1 MTASGNK
8 VRFLLNNQLMEV
20 DFSWESTLLPSV
32 TVLNYLRSLP
42 GYKGVKEGCAEGDC
56 GACTV
61 VIAEAVGGE
70 LVYKTLDSCLL
81 FLPALHNKQLITVE
95 HLADNDHLHPVQAA
109 MVAHNGSQCG
119 YCTPG
124 IVMSLFGLY
133 KNHSAPDRKVIEQA
147 LAGNLCRCTGYQ
159 SIISAAA
166 EVCKSRDYD
175 KFAASASGITARL
188 EAMKTGIPLEL
199 LTNRQR
205 YYKPFNLDDALRC
218 RREVPEAQVVAGA
231 TDLALRQTKKR
242 ELLPVLLD
250 ISDVEALKYF
260 TESPEGYTIGAGLSI
275 ESLRQ
280 SCAAGL
286 PALKNMLDWFG
297 SLQIRN
303 VATLGGNIAS
313 ASPIGD
319 TLPLLYAYDVWV
331 KLQSA
336 YSERMVPVGD
346 FITGYRKT
354 CLRPDELI
362 TAVFIPK
369 PRPGTIVASY
379 KVSKRRDMDISTVSA
394 GFSLDSRNGTVT
406 QIVLAYGGM
415 AAQTVRA
422 VKTEQFLTGRAWS
435 FPVIREAMAI
445 LEKEFTPLSDTRAGA
460 AYRSLTARN
469 LLLKFY
475 EETEGEAG

>member
-1 MTASGNK
+1 MTATGNK
-8 VRFLLNNQLMEV
+8 VRFLLNDRLVEV
-20 DFSWESTLLPSV
+20 DFSKEAALLPSV

-61 VIAEAVGGE
+61 VIAEAVEGK
-70 LVYKTLDSCLL
+70 LVYKTVDSCLL

-95 HLADNDHLHPVQAA
+95 HLADNGHLHPVQTAIIT
-109 MVAHNGSQCG
+109 HNGSQCG

-133 KNHSAPDRKVIEQA
+133 KNHSATDRKVIEQA
-147 LAGNLCRCTGYQ
+147 LTGNLCRCTGYQ
-159 SIISAAA
+159 SIICAAE
-166 EVCKSRDYD
+166 EVCKTSGYD
-175 KFAASASGITARL
+175 KFSASAAVIAQL
-188 EAMKTGIPLEL
+188 EAMKSVMPLEL

-205 YYKPFNLDDALRC
+205 YYKPFTLEDALSY

-231 TDLALRQTKKR
+231 TDLALWQTKNK
-242 ELLPVLLD
+242 ELLPALLD
-250 ISDVEALKYF
+250 ISDVKAFKYF
-260 TESPEGYTIGAGLSI
+260 EESPDDYTIGAGLSI

-280 SCAAGL
+280 TSAACL

-319 TLPLLYAYDVWV
+319 TLPMLYAYDARV

-336 YSERMVPVGD
+336 DFERMVPVGD
-346 FITGYRKT
+346 FITGYRRT

-362 TAVFIPK
+362 TAVVIPK
-369 PRPGTIVASY
+369 PQPGTIVKSY
-379 KVSKRRDMDISTVSA
+379 KVSKRRDLDISTVSA
-394 GFSLDSRNGTVT
+394 GFSLISRNGTVAR
-406 QIVLAYGGM
+406 IVLAYGGM

-435 FPVIREAMAI
+435 FPVIREAMTI
-445 LEKEFTPLSDTRAGA
+445 LEKEFTPLSDVRAGA
-460 AYRSLTARN
+460 VYRSLIARN

-475 EETEGEAG
+475 EETGGEAE

>member
-1 MTASGNK
+1 MTATGNK
-8 VRFLLNNQLMEV
+8 VRFLLNDRLVEV
-20 DFSWESTLLPSV
+20 DFSKETALLPSV
-32 TVLNYLRSLP
+32 TVLHYLRSLP

-61 VIAEAVGGE
+61 VIAEAVEGK
-70 LVYKTLDSCLL
+70 LVYKAADSCLL

-95 HLADNDHLHPVQAA
+95 HLAEGDHLHPVQAA
-109 MVAHNGSQCG
+109 MIAHNGSQCG

-133 KNHSAPDRKVIEQA
+133 KNHSAPDKKVIERA

-166 EVCKSRDYD
+166 EACKPGGND
-175 KFAASASGITARL
+175 KFSATAADVAAQL
-188 EAMKTGIPLEL
+188 EAMKSDIPLKL
-199 LTNRQR
+199 LSGKQT
-205 YYKPFNLDDALRC
+205 YYKAFTLSDALNL

-231 TDLALRQTKKR
+231 TDLALRQTKKK

-250 ISDVEALKYF
+250 ISDVEALRF
-260 TESPEGYTIGAGLSI
+260 FAESEDHYIIGTGLTI

-280 SCAAGL
+280 TSAGCL

-319 TLPLLYAYDVWV
+319 TLPVLMAYRAQV

-336 YSERMVPVGD
+336 AGERMVPVGD

-354 CLRPDELI
+354 CLGPGELI
-362 TAVFIPK
+362 TAVVIPK
-369 PRPGTIVASY
+369 PHPGTIVTSY
-379 KVSKRRDMDISTVSA
+379 KVSKRRDLDISTVSA
-394 GFSLDSRNGTVT
+394 GFSLDSRNGTVES
-406 QIVLAYGGM
+406 IILAYGGM
-415 AAQTVRA
+415 AAQPVRA
-422 VKTEQFLTGRAWS
+422 VNTERFITGKEWS
-435 FPVIREAMAI
+435 EAVIRQAMKL
-445 LEKEFTPLSDTRAGA
+445 LEEEFTPLNDVRAGA
-460 AYRSLTARN
+460 AYRSLIARN
-469 LLLKFY
+469 LLLKFFV
-475 EETEGEAG
+475 ETEGLAG

>member
-1 MTASGNK
+1 MTATGNK
-8 VRFLLNNQLMEV
+8 VRFLLNDRLVEV
-20 DFSWESTLLPSV
+20 DFSKETALLPSV

-61 VIAEAVGGE
+61 VIAEAVEGK
-70 LVYKTLDSCLL
+70 LVYKTVDSCLL

-95 HLADNDHLHPVQAA
+95 HLADNGHLHPVQAA
-109 MVAHNGSQCG
+109 MIAHNGSQCG

-133 KNHSAPDRKVIEQA
+133 KNHSTTDRKVIEQA
-147 LAGNLCRCTGYQ
+147 LTGNLCRCTGYQ

-166 EVCKSRDYD
+166 EVCKSSEYD
-175 KFAASASGITARL
+175 KFAASASGVTAQL
-188 EAMKTGIPLEL
+188 EAMKSGIPLEL
-199 LTNRQR
+199 LTNGQR
-205 YYKPFNLDDALRC
+205 YYKPFTLEDALRC

-242 ELLPVLLD
+242 EVLPALLD

-260 TESPEGYTIGAGLSI
+260 TESPDGYTIGAGLSI

-280 SCAAGL
+280 TSAACL

-319 TLPLLYAYDVWV
+319 TLPLLYAYDARV

-336 YSERMVPVGD
+336 DSERVVPLGD
-346 FITGYRKT
+346 FITGYRRT

-362 TAVFIPK
+362 TAVVIPK
-369 PRPGTIVASY
+369 LHTGTIVKSY
-379 KVSKRRDMDISTVSA
+379 KVSKRRDLDISTVSA
-394 GFSLDSRNGTVT
+394 GFSLNSRNGTVA

-435 FPVIREAMAI
+435 FSVIREAMTI
-445 LEKEFTPLSDTRAGA
+445 LEEEFTPLSDTRAGA
-460 AYRSLTARN
+460 TYRSLTARN

>member
-1 MTASGNK
+1 
-8 VRFLLNNQLMEV
+8 
-20 DFSWESTLLPSV
+20 
-32 TVLNYLRSLP
+32 
-42 GYKGVKEGCAEGDC
+42 
-56 GACTV
+56 
-61 VIAEAVGGE
+61 
-70 LVYKTLDSCLL
+70 
-81 FLPALHNKQLITVE
+81 
-95 HLADNDHLHPVQAA
+95 
-109 MVAHNGSQCG
+109 
-119 YCTPG
+119 
-124 IVMSLFGLY
+124 MSLFGLY

-250 ISDVEALKYF
+250 ISDVEAMKYF
-260 TESPEGYTIGAGLSI
+260 TESPEGYPIGAGLSI

-286 PALKNMLDWFG
+286 PALKNMLDRFG

-319 TLPLLYAYDVWV
+319 TLPLLYAYDAWV

-369 PRPGTIVASY
+369 PQPGTIVASY

-394 GFSLDSRNGTVT
+394 GFSLNSRNGTVT

>member
-1 MTASGNK
+1 MTAKGNK
-8 VRFLLNNQLMEV
+8 VRFLLNDRLVEV
-20 DFSWESTLLPSV
+20 DFSGESALLPSV

-61 VIAEAVGGE
+61 VIAETAEGKLMYKAV
-70 LVYKTLDSCLL
+70 DSCLL

-95 HLADNDHLHPVQAA
+95 HLAENDHLHPVQAA
-109 MVAHNGSQCG
+109 MIAHNGSQCG

-133 KNHSAPDRKVIEQA
+133 KNHQAPDRKIIEES

-159 SIISAAA
+159 SIISAAW
-166 EVCKSRDYD
+166 EVCKSGNYD
-175 KFAASASGITARL
+175 KFSVSASGIAARL
-188 EAMKTGIPLEL
+188 EAMKSGIPLEL
-199 LTNRQR
+199 LTHRQR
-205 YYKPFNLDDALRC
+205 YYKPFTLEDALSY
-218 RREVPEAQVVAGA
+218 RRKVPEAQVVAGA
-231 TDLALRQTKKR
+231 TDLALRQTKKK

-250 ISDVEALKYF
+250 ISDVEALKVF
-260 TESPEGYTIGAGLSI
+260 SESPDGYTLGAGLTI

-280 SCAAGL
+280 TSAGCL
-286 PALKNMLDWFG
+286 PAMKNMLDWFG

-319 TLPLLYAYDVWV
+319 TLPVLMAYGAAL

-336 YSERMVPVGD
+336 AGERMVQIGD

-362 TAVFIPK
+362 TAVVIPK
-369 PRPGTIVASY
+369 PQPGTIVKSY
-379 KVSKRRDMDISTVSA
+379 KVSKRRDLDISTVSA
-394 GFSLDSRNGTVT
+394 GFSLISRNGTVEK
-406 QIVLAYGGM
+406 IILAYGGM
-415 AAQTVRA
+415 AAQPVRA
-422 VKTEQFLTGRAWS
+422 VNTERFIAGKEWS
-435 FPVIREAMAI
+435 EPVIRQAMKL
-445 LEKEFTPLSDTRAGA
+445 LEEEFTPLSDVRAGA
-460 AYRSLTARN
+460 TYRSLISRN
-469 LLLKFY
+469 LLLKFFV
-475 EETEGEAG
+475 ETEGLAG